1 VADAQLPAAADPALV
16 SEDILGLESGTVR
29 VVPYDP
35 VWADLYGAE
44 SARLATFLAAHG
56 VSVVIEHT
64 GSTAVPGLAAK
75 PIIDILAG
83 RHDDGRRDRYIA
95 ALEAAGYS
103 YRGEQGIPGRDFFRR
118 GEPRKYHVHLTR
130 IGSPFWKE
138 HLAFREYLRA
148 HPEASA
154 AYATLKHELA
164 ARHPRDREAY
174 IDGKTEFVREIL
186 ARAGG

>member
-1 VADAQLPAAADPALV
+1 V

-35 VWADLYGAE
+35 VWAALYDAE
-44 SARLATFLAAHG
+44 AARLSTILAAQG
-56 VSVVIEHT
+56 VSLRMEHT

-83 RHDDGRRDRYIA
+83 SRDEERRERTIA

-138 HLAFREYLRA
+138 HLAFRDYLRA
-148 HPEASA
+148 HPEAAA

-164 ARHPRDREAY
+164 ARHPRDREGY

-186 ARAGG
+186 ARAGN

>member
-1 VADAQLPAAADPALV
+1 V

-35 VWADLYGAE
+35 AWADLYDAE
-44 SARLATFLAAHG
+44 VARLSTILAAHG
-56 VSVVIEHT
+56 VSLVLEHT

-75 PIIDILAG
+75 PIIDILAS
-83 RHDDGRRDRYIA
+83 RHDEELRERYIA

-118 GEPRKYHVHLTR
+118 GEPRKYHVHLNR

-148 HPEASA
+148 HPEAAA
-154 AYATLKHELA
+154 AYASLKHELA
-164 ARHPRDREAY
+164 ARHPRNREAY
-174 IDGKTEFVREIL
+174 IDGKSDFVSEIL
-186 ARAGG
+186 AKAGD